1 MIIDN
6 QVVFDP
12 SIELQEILI
21 ARPSSS
27 RLPVLIR
34 CSSHDKPSFTVSLHT
49 STPTTRHS
57 LFHYQSPV
65 IQTTCQKYISI
76 HPLNLPV
83 VPEMWID
90 IVPQLPTGLSLEA
103 NGTIRGIPIEPV
115 HETYTITVIDA
126 ENHDIASTMLVLT
139 ITSRSGIES

>member
-12 SIELQEILI
+12 SIALQEILI
-21 ARPSSS
+21 AHPSSS

-34 CSSHDKPSFTVSLHT
+34 CSSHDEPSFTVSLDT
-49 STPTTRHS
+49 SSPTTRHS

-65 IQTTCQKYISI
+65 IQIACQNYLSI
-76 HPLNLPV
+76 DPVNLPV

-90 IVPQLPTGLSLEA
+90 IAPQLPISLSLER
-103 NGTIRGIPIEPV
+103 NGTIWGIPIEPV
-115 HETYTITVIDA
+115 SETYTITVRDA
-126 ENHDIASTMLVLT
+126 EDHDIASTTLVLT
-139 ITSRSGIES
+139 ITSRYGIES